1 MQQKTITLSAA
12 SKMFG
17 ASKMFLYKLCRNGGL
32 TGKQVGKHIYLQMSE
47 LDALFME
54 AK

>member
-32 TGKQVGKHIYLQMSE
+32 TGKQVGRPGLAAPVSIC
-47 LDALFME
+47 DW
-54 AK
+54 